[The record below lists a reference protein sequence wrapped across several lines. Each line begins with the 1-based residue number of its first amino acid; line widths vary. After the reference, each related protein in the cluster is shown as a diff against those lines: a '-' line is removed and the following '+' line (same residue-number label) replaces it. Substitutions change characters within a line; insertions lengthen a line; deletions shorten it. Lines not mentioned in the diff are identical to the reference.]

1 MSTSND
7 LRYKH
12 ILSSYNEW
20 KDIAE
25 LENLRKKISDIGD
38 NMIYAIHY
46 PLELKYRKQW
56 DDAVSKFLKKYDDI
70 FGYRLVEV
78 K

>member
-7 LRYKH
+7 IRYKH

-46 PLELKYRKQW
+46 PLELKYRQQW
-56 DDAVSKFLKKYDDI
+56 DAAVSKFLKKYDDI

>member
-7 LRYKH
+7 LRYKN

-20 KDIAE
+20 KDNAV
-25 LENLRKKISDIGD
+25 LEKLRKKISDIGK
-38 NMIYAIHY
+38 NMIYAKHY
-46 PLELKYRKQW
+46 PLELEYRKQW
-56 DDAVSKFLKKYDDI
+56 DKAVSEFLKEYDDI

>member
-1 MSTSND
+1 MITSND
-7 LRYKH
+7 LRYKQ

-25 LENLRKKISDIGD
+25 LEEQRKKIKDIGEH
-38 NMIYAIHY
+38 MIYAIHY
-46 PLELKYRKQW
+46 PLELKYRQQW
-56 DDAVSKFLKKYDDI
+56 DDAVSRFLKKYDDI
-70 FGYRLVEV
+70 FKYRLVEV